1 MSAYEAAPEER
12 TALMGHYALVVSRQ
26 VTYAAR
32 DFRRGCGGGALG
44 GFSFDSEDHVRHAPR
59 RFVLLAV
66 WLAVL
71 TLAGTRAISAASI
84 CVNTSGTGGC
94 FTSINAAIAAA
105 APGDIIRIAEGRYI
119 ENVVINKSVTLA
131 GSDDDVVIMPAVSSP
146 ECAGDSLCG
155 GLASNIVLVQADN
168 VTIRNLTLDGDN
180 PDLTSGIIRD
190 HHDLDARN
198 GIITNRDAGVYTNLT
213 VYNVT
218 VKNVYLRGM
227 YASSGGTFNFH
238 DNTVTNVQGDASSIA
253 MFNRGGS
260 GRMVHNKVS
269 KANDAIS
276 SNHSSGTQFL
286 DNDIRA
292 SGSGVHTDNAGDG
305 GGTGDVIRGN
315 RVSDGM
321 PGAYGIFVFVPYM
334 PVTVANND
342 VSGVEVGLSAFAG
355 AFASAPTV
363 TSIFTD
369 NDVKGRRTAGS
380 VGVLVTTES
389 LGYGQTDVAAN
400 FTGNTVSDFENGFMI
415 QADTGHVVSV
425 NASCNT
431 ILRSTTRGVVAGGIV
446 PLTASYPGLPTAG
459 GGTQHVTF
467 SKNNINGKPVGMSN
481 IGSGVIDAS
490 RNWWGCAGG
499 PNSPGCGS
507 VTSMVDFSPYLTQ
520 PAACARNSGDR
531 DDK

>member
-1 MSAYEAAPEER
+1 M
-12 TALMGHYALVVSRQ
+12 
-26 VTYAAR
+26 
-32 DFRRGCGGGALG
+32 
-44 GFSFDSEDHVRHAPR
+44 RHAPR

-66 WLAVL
+66 WFAVL
-71 TLAGTRAISAASI
+71 TLVGTRAISAAPV
-84 CVNTSGTGGC
+84 CVNTHGTGGC

-146 ECAGDSLCG
+146 NPCSGSSLCG

-168 VTIRNLTLDGDN
+168 VTIRNLTLNGDN
-180 PDLTSGIIRD
+180 PHLTSGIIRD

-198 GIITNRDAGVYTNLT
+198 GIITNHNAGVYTNLT
-213 VYNVT
+213 VSNVT

-276 SNHSSGTQFL
+276 SNFSTGTQYL
-286 DNDIRA
+286 DNEVEQ
-292 SGSGVHTDNAGDG
+292 SGSGVHTDNNGG
-305 GGTGDVIRGN
+305 SGGTGDVIRGN

-321 PGAYGIFVFVPYM
+321 PGAYGIFVFVPYL

-342 VSGVEVGLSAFAG
+342 VSGVDVGLSAFAG
-355 AFASAPTV
+355 AFAPAPTV
-363 TSIFTD
+363 TSSFTD

-389 LGYGQTDVAAN
+389 LGYGQTDVEAN
-400 FTGNTVSDFENGFMI
+400 FTRNNVSDFENGFMI
-415 QADTGHVVSV
+415 QADAGHSVSV
-425 NASCNT
+425 NASCNA

-446 PLTASYPGLPTAG
+446 PLTPSYPGLPTAG

-467 SKNNINGKPVGMSN
+467 SKNNISGKPVGMSN
-481 IGSGVIDAS
+481 IGSGVIDAAT
-490 RNWWGCAGG
+490 NWWGCAGG

-520 PAACARNSGDR
+520 PAACARNSNDQ